1 MSLANYF
8 KYTDK
13 SGDIDGFGA
22 IKIAS
27 QIFLS
32 IFIIVT
38 LVLSFYTVDAGERA
52 IVLQWG
58 SVVNVSDDGIHFKIP
73 YIQSTK
79 TVDVRTRK
87 AHAPA
92 EAASSDLQRVVTEVA
107 LNYHLDPNKLAEI
120 YTRSGMDV
128 EGTLIDPR
136 IQEVV
141 KAVAAKY
148 QADKLL
154 QHREAVKSDI
164 ESMLKLSLSPYNIIV
179 EAVQITNFKFSEQ
192 YDAAIEAKQT
202 AEQNAQKAKNDLE
215 RIKVEA
221 EQKIATARAEAEAI
235 RIQAEAIKA
244 QGGAE
249 YVQLK
254 AIEKW
259 DGKLPTYNGNGAVPF
274 VNINK

>member
-1 MSLANYF
+1 MPVNQQSTGPSPSTIGKFIALGVFLIIALI
-8 KYTDK
+8 
-13 SGDIDGFGA
+13 SGC
-22 IKIAS
+22 S
-27 QIFLS
+27 S
-32 IFIIVT
+32 I
-38 LVLSFYTVDAGERA
+38 YTVDAGEKA
-52 IVLQWG
+52 LVLTWG
-58 SVVNVSDDGIHFKIP
+58 SISNVVGDGLHMKVPFA
-73 YIQSTK
+73 QSVVK
-79 TVDVRTRK
+79 VDVRTRK

-92 EAASSDLQRVVTEVA
+92 EAASSDLQRVATEVA
-107 LNYHLDPNKLAEI
+107 LNYHLDPTKLAQI
-120 YTRSGMDV
+120 YARSGLDV
-128 EGTLIDPR
+128 EGNLIDPR

-154 QHREAVKSDI
+154 QQREAVKSEI
-164 ESMLKLSLSPYNIIV
+164 ESALKVSLSPYNVVV

-221 EQKIATARAEAEAI
+221 EQKIATAQAEAEAI
-235 RIQAEAIKA
+235 RIQSQAIEK
-244 QGGAE
+244 QGGAG

-259 DGKLPTYNGNGAVPF
+259 DGKLPTYSGNGPVPF
-274 VNINK
+274 LNVK

>member
-13 SGDIDGFGA
+13 SGDVDGFGA
-22 IKIAS
+22 AKIVS
-27 QIFLS
+27 QIVLT
-32 IFIIVT
+32 IITVVT
-38 LVLSFYTVDAGERA
+38 LGLSFYTVDAGERA

-58 SVVNVSDDGIHFKIP
+58 SVVKTTGDGIHFKIP
-73 YIQSTK
+73 YIQGTEV
-79 TVDVRTRK
+79 VDVRTRK

-92 EAASSDLQRVVTEVA
+92 SAASADLQRVETEVA
-107 LNYHLDPNKLAEI
+107 LNYHLDPNKVAAI
-120 YTRSGMDV
+120 YTKTGLDV
-128 EGTLIDPR
+128 ESSLIDPR

-141 KAVAAKY
+141 KAVSAKY

-154 QHREAVKSDI
+154 QQREAVKSEI
-164 ESMLKLSLSPYNIIV
+164 ESMLKLSLNPYNIIV

-202 AEQNAQKAKNDLE
+202 AEQNAQKAKNDLD

-221 EQKIATARAEAEAI
+221 EQKVATARAEAEAI
-235 RIQAEAIKA
+235 RIQADAIRA

-259 DGKLPTYNGNGAVPF
+259 DGKLPTYSGNGAVPF

>member
-13 SGDIDGFGA
+13 AGDIDNFGA
-22 IKIAS
+22 IKIVS

>member
-1 MSLANYF
+1 MPAPNSMKSKL
-8 KYTDK
+8 TD
-13 SGDIDGFGA
+13 GQ
-22 IKIAS
+22 IAARV
-27 QIFLS
+27 IGG
-32 IFIIVT
+32 IIAGIIA
-38 LVLSFYTVDAGERA
+38 LVLIFGSFYTVDSGERA
-52 IVLQWG
+52 LVLTWG
-58 SVVNVSDDGIHFKIP
+58 SVSSVENDGLHFKLP
-73 YIQSTK
+73 FIQK
-79 TVDVRTRK
+79 RVLVDVRTRK

-92 EAASSDLQRVVTEVA
+92 EAASSDLQRVTTEVA
-107 LNYHLDPNKLAEI
+107 LNYHLDPNKIAEI

-141 KAVAAKY
+141 KAVSAKY

-154 QHREAVKSDI
+154 QQREAVKAEI
-164 ESMLKLSLSPYNIIV
+164 ESSLKLSLSPYNIVV

-221 EQKIATARAEAEAI
+221 EQKIATAQAEAEAI
-235 RIQAEAIKA
+235 RIQSQAIEK
-244 QGGAE
+244 QGGAG

-259 DGKLPTYNGNGAVPF
+259 DGKLPTYTGNGPLPF
-274 VNINK
+274 LQVGK

>member
-13 SGDIDGFGA
+13 AGDIDGFGA
-22 IKIAS
+22 IKIVS

-58 SVVNVSDDGIHFKIP
+58 SVINVSDDGIHFKIP